1 MNKNNEIKNCFVKF
15 FFNTILFSLYHSRI
29 PLEDKKAERY
39 LMTTV
44 GMKRMRE
51 DSPQTNFRGNTISPE
66 TVLVEITL

>member
-1 MNKNNEIKNCFVKF
+1 M
-15 FFNTILFSLYHSRI
+15 YHSRI
-29 PLEDKKAERY
+29 SLEDKKAERY

-44 GMKRMRE
+44 GMERMRE